1 MRIACLHVPL
11 FPLAARLRGEPALR
25 GEPVGIFEGS
35 GQTARL
41 TAASRRARKA
51 GIERGMTLSQTRA
64 LLPDLVVRARDPEC
78 ERAAQ
83 ECLLEIADRFS
94 PRVENALEGVVYL
107 DFLPATSEETAG
119 RDLALACDKAGLPA
133 WVGVASSKL
142 AARVA
147 AGRPESPT
155 AVPAGREAEFLAP
168 LPLDLL
174 FPEADLLAT
183 LERWGVRSI
192 GDLARLPADEIS
204 SRLGENGRRL
214 HEQAR
219 GMDRHP
225 LVPHPSS
232 PVFREGLELDW
243 PLVSLEP
250 FLFVARAALDRLC
263 QRLESRG
270 LACTRLACRL
280 KLEPDGFDDRAL
292 TLPAPTR
299 DAKTLLTL
307 IRLDFE
313 RRMPGASVVGFA
325 FIAHPDRPREAQM
338 TLYGP
343 TALSP
348 DKLATGLARL
358 FSLLGPDRMGSPR
371 VADEHL
377 PGGFDLVDYAP
388 PPPPRERA
396 RPRPGKGLLAVRN
409 LRPPR
414 PLEVVC
420 ASADGRPL
428 QVTETRPDGK
438 PANGNPS
445 IHGKVRVAAGPW
457 AIEQAWWSRQ
467 GERRD
472 YWDVELS
479 DGGIYRIFRDPG
491 RDGWYAD
498 GIYD

>member
-25 GEPVGIFEGS
+25 GELVAVFEGS

-41 TAASRRARKA
+41 TAASRRARRA
-51 GIERGMTLSQTRA
+51 GLGRGMTLSQARA
-64 LLPDLVVRARDPEC
+64 LVPDLVVRARDPEG
-78 ERAAQ
+78 ERSAQ
-83 ECLLEIADRFS
+83 ECLLEIAGRFS

-107 DFLPATSEETAG
+107 DFLPAAGEETTS
-119 RDLALACDKAGLPA
+119 RELALACERADLPA

-147 AGRPESPT
+147 AGRPDSPT
-155 AVPAGREAEFLAP
+155 TVPAGREAEFLAP
-168 LPLDLL
+168 LPLGLL
-174 FPEADLLAT
+174 FPEADLLAI

-192 GDLARLPADEIS
+192 GDLARLPADEIA
-204 SRLGENGRRL
+204 SRLGESGRRL

-225 LVPHPSS
+225 LVPHPPS

-243 PLVSLEP
+243 PLASLEP

-263 QRLESRG
+263 QRLESLG
-270 LACTRLACRL
+270 LACARLACRL
-280 KLEPDGFDDRAL
+280 KLEPDGFDDRSL
-292 TLPAPTR
+292 ELPAPTR

-307 IRLDFE
+307 IRLDLE
-313 RRMPGASVVGFA
+313 RRPPGASVVGFT
-325 FIAHPDRPREAQM
+325 FLAHPDRPREAQL
-338 TLYGP
+338 TLFGP
-343 TALSP
+343 AALSP

-371 VADEHL
+371 VTDEHL

-388 PPPPRERA
+388 PSPPGERP
-396 RPRPGKGLLAVRN
+396 RPRPGKGLLAVRG
-409 LRPPR
+409 LRPPAPIEVICRQRDGR
-414 PLEVVC
+414 PLEVHD
-420 ASADGRPL
+420 AP
-428 QVTETRPDGK
+428 
-438 PANGNPS
+438 NGGEATSRGPS
-445 IHGKVRVAAGPW
+445 IRGKVRVASGPW
-457 AIEQAWWSRQ
+457 AVEQAWWSRR
-467 GERRD
+467 GRRRD

-479 DGGIYRIFRDPG
+479 DGGIYRIFRDP
-491 RDGWYAD
+491 DGELWFAD